1 MKIKIAIIGAGSE
14 EFGPA
19 SVHDIFLS
27 NLLCK
32 QELEVVLMDINEI
45 NLPVIQE
52 YAEKVAIKLNRKA
65 KIISTSSLD
74 EALVDTNY
82 VITAIELNRYHYWAQ
97 DFHVPR
103 KYGFNQVY
111 GENGGVGGIFHALRN
126 IKSTL
131 KIARK
136 MEQICPNAWFLN
148 YTNPLTKVCE
158 AINRLS
164 SIKFVGLCH
173 GILAGKHQ
181 LGQFLEMDEEDLDVV
196 ASGLNHISWF
206 QSIKDKNTGEDLY
219 PKLKSKEK
227 EAHWLA
233 EWDEIALSRMLMRT
247 YGLYPSPGANHIVE
261 YIRWAGDFL
270 ASDKVQFFYDPNEG
284 HPWETGKTPT
294 WIYSLQGNPTQTPL
308 YPKEDV
314 NLVFELGKGDNREI
328 KFSQE
333 YAIPIIEGLS
343 CGADN
348 AIDAVNVPN
357 NNFMPGI
364 PNGAIVELPAI
375 ASKDGLQPK
384 QDMKRLPEAV
394 LAILRTQVSINQL
407 LIEAFDEQSK
417 NKLLQAIL
425 LEPTVNS
432 YNNAVSCMNE
442 MLALQKDVLPEF
454 K

>member
-1 MKIKIAIIGAGSE
+1 MTLKIAVIGAGSE

-19 SVHDIFLS
+19 SVHDILLS
-27 NLLCK
+27 DLLNNK
-32 QELEVVLMDINEI
+32 DLEISLMDINEKS
-45 NLPVIQE
+45 LPAIHQ
-52 YAEKVAIKLNRKA
+52 YAVDVAKKLHRNPKISSTA
-65 KIISTSSLD
+65 KLD
-74 EALVDTNY
+74 EALEGASY
-82 VITAIELNRYHYWAQ
+82 VITAIEIKRYHYWAQ
-97 DFHVPR
+97 DFHIPR

-111 GENGGVGGIFHALRN
+111 GENGGIGGLFHALRN
-126 IKSTL
+126 IKATL
-131 KIARK
+131 EIAKR
-136 MEQICPNAWFLN
+136 MEEICPDAWLLN

-158 AINRLS
+158 AIHRLS

-181 LGQFLEMDEEDLDVV
+181 LSQFLEMNEEDLEVK
-196 ASGLNHISWF
+196 ASGLNHITWF

-219 PKLKSKEK
+219 PKLKARER

-284 HPWETGKTPT
+284 HPWETGKIPT
-294 WIYSLQGNPTQTPL
+294 WIYSLQGNPTQVPL
-308 YPKEDV
+308 YPEKDI
-314 NLVFELGKGDNREI
+314 NLVFELGKADNREI
-328 KFSQE
+328 KFSRE

-343 CGADN
+343 CGAHN

-357 NNFMPGI
+357 DNFMPGI
-364 PNGAIVELPAI
+364 EQGAIIEVPAI
-375 ASKDGLQPK
+375 VNENGLQPQK
-384 QDMKRLPEAV
+384 AERLPEGV

-407 LIEAFDEQSK
+407 LIEAFAENSK

-442 MLALQKDVLPEF
+442 MIAIQKDYLPEL

>member
-1 MKIKIAIIGAGSE
+1 MMLKIAVIGAGSE

-27 NLLCK
+27 DLLNK
-32 QELEVVLMDINEI
+32 KDLEVCLMDINEKS
-45 NLPVIQE
+45 LPAIHQ
-52 YAEKVAIKLNRKA
+52 YAVDVAKKLDRSPKISSTA
-65 KIISTSSLD
+65 KLD
-74 EALVDTNY
+74 EALDGASY
-82 VITAIELNRYHYWAQ
+82 VITAIEIKRYHYWAQ
-97 DFHVPR
+97 DFHIPR

-111 GENGGVGGIFHALRN
+111 GENGGVGGLFHALRN
-126 IKSTL
+126 IKATL
-131 KIARK
+131 EIAKR
-136 MEQICPNAWFLN
+136 MEKICPDAWFLN

-158 AINRLS
+158 AINRLT

-181 LGQFLEMDEEDLDVV
+181 LSQFLEMNEEDLEVK
-196 ASGLNHISWF
+196 ASGLNHITWF

-219 PKLKSKEK
+219 PKLKSRER

-233 EWDEIALSRMLMRT
+233 EWDEIALSRILLRT

-284 HPWETGKTPT
+284 HPWETGKIPT
-294 WIYSLQGNPTQTPL
+294 WIYSLQGNPTQVPL
-308 YPKEDV
+308 YPEKDI
-314 NLVFELGKGDNREI
+314 NLIFELGKGDNREI
-328 KFSQE
+328 KFSRE

-343 CGADN
+343 CGAN
-348 AIDAVNVPN
+348 NSIDAVNVPN
-357 NNFMPGI
+357 DNFMPGI
-364 PNGAIVELPAI
+364 EQGAIVEVHAI
-375 ASKDGLQPK
+375 VNKNGLQPQK
-384 QDMKRLPEAV
+384 AERLPEGV

-407 LIEAFDEQSK
+407 LIEAFAENSK

-442 MLALQKDVLPEF
+442 MISIQKEYLPEL

>member
-1 MKIKIAIIGAGSE
+1 MKLKIAVIGAGSE

-27 NLLCK
+27 DLLN
-32 QELEVVLMDINEI
+32 QHDLVIALMDVNKKS
-45 NLPVIQE
+45 LPAIQK
-52 YAEKVAIKLNRKA
+52 YAESVAKKLNRNPV
-65 KIISTSSLD
+65 ITSTDILD
-74 EALVDTNY
+74 EALRGANY
-82 VITAIELNRYHYWAQ
+82 VITAIELKRYHYWAQ
-97 DFHVPR
+97 DFHIPR

-111 GENGGVGGIFHALRN
+111 GENGGVGGLFHALRN
-126 IKSTL
+126 IKPTL
-131 KIARK
+131 EIARR
-136 MEQICPNAWFLN
+136 MEKICPDAWLLN

-158 AINRLS
+158 AVNRLTN
-164 SIKFVGLCH
+164 IKFIGLCH

-181 LGQFLEMDEEDLDVV
+181 LAQLLEMPEEDLEVT
-196 ASGLNHISWF
+196 ASGLNHITWF
-206 QSIKDKNTGEDLY
+206 QTIKNKNTGEDLY
-219 PKLKSKEK
+219 PRLKSRER

-284 HPWETGKTPT
+284 HPWENGKIPT

-308 YPKEDV
+308 YPEKEV

-328 KFSQE
+328 KFSRE

-343 CGADN
+343 CGAN
-348 AIDAVNVPN
+348 NSIDAVNIPN
-357 NNFMPGI
+357 DNYMPGI
-364 PNGAIVELPAI
+364 RQGAIVEVPAI
-375 ASKDGLQPK
+375 ASDKGLQPQK
-384 QDMKRLPEAV
+384 TEELPEGV
-394 LAILRTQVSINQL
+394 LALLRTQVSINSL
-407 LIEAFDEQSK
+407 LVEAFEEESK
-417 NKLLQAIL
+417 NKLLQTIL
-425 LEPTVNS
+425 LEPTVHS

-442 MLALQKDVLPEF
+442 MIAIQKDVLPQF